1 MIVITVARRPLEAH
15 TVASNVTL
23 WGTGA
28 LNLDASRVPYEGA
41 ENGGR
46 FPANLILQH
55 SDGCTEGSCLIGCP
69 VAELNKLGFRPSNF
83 HKSDH
88 LKSGIGY
95 VFVHWGGERSRK
107 EDHQWGSGGYASRLF
122 KQVQH
127 K

>member
-28 LNLDASRVPYEGA
+28 LNLDAARVPYEGA

-55 SDGCTEGSCLIGCP
+55 SDSCSDEDCS
-69 VAELNKLGFRPSNF
+69 LG
-83 HKSDH
+83 
-88 LKSGIGY
+88 
-95 VFVHWGGERSRK
+95 
-107 EDHQWGSGGYASRLF
+107 
-122 KQVQH
+122 
-127 K
+127 